1 MSEQAQMDA
10 IAYSSRMLDWSPLG
24 KLFFVL
30 CMLIVGLL
38 TDSILVTLITFTIG
52 IILMGYSTRFRVPLI
67 LSLAIGE
74 AILIMILGSGMI
86 SIMGDTN
93 QPALWDGKFLWF
105 TVHMTDASFQK
116 AWVIF
121 FRAIA
126 GVTLMLSFACSTPIP
141 HLAHAL
147 RSIKCPPEICELIVL
162 IYRYAF
168 LLLERF
174 LVMLD
179 AAQCRLGYNGAMTAV
194 KSYAGAMTG
203 TFIFSLELAEKSEAS
218 LACRNYRGYFPIYR
232 MPRKMG
238 VKWFL
243 ITIILTVFLFLVG
256 RETAGWI
263 DMTAIFAPY
272 AGW

>member
-93 QPALWDGKFLWF
+93 QPALWDGKFQGEDEGSCHGTSIGFHGRHGSVVSEAALGR
-105 TVHMTDASFQK
+105 VEHYKEAFQ
-116 AWVIF
+116 
-121 FRAIA
+121 
-126 GVTLMLSFACSTPIP
+126 
-141 HLAHAL
+141 
-147 RSIKCPPEICELIVL
+147 EQ
-162 IYRYAF
+162 
-168 LLLERF
+168 ERIS
-174 LVMLD
+174 VD
-179 AAQCRLGYNGAMTAV
+179 QDD
-194 KSYAGAMTG
+194 
-203 TFIFSLELAEKSEAS
+203 ELADLGRAFDRPE
-218 LACRNYRGYFPIYR
+218 G
-232 MPRKMG
+232 MG
-238 VKWFL
+238 EMGDGCG
-243 ITIILTVFLFLVG
+243 TCE
-256 RETAGWI
+256 R
-263 DMTAIFAPY
+263 
-272 AGW
+272 